1 MNNNSEQINT
11 IIKLV
16 LGDLNQENPS
26 DSIQN
31 NDNNNDNNDNKENSE
46 NFNTSNRDISSQ
58 NNPEIKLEESE
69 QNNIKSIST
78 KNNLKVNNKNA
89 AKKSKSRRSRLTI
102 DPQEESTPP
111 HPRKIYTEEEKLKK
125 ANENT
130 AYFNW
135 DLINKRNEMN
145 VHFLKRKIEQSYER
159 DDKLQVFFNVPFFPR
174 EEMFMPWQLAH
185 NNNYLH
191 NLNRNA
197 QYNKMGVMPNRNMN
211 YPNSMRYA
219 NNNINNNMIKN
230 SNANIGNM
238 NINNNLKNYGQTNYQ
253 TNNYNNN
260 SNIQANIKNP
270 NNLSQMTKNQN
281 NIPISNN
288 KINESFANNNFSN
301 NIQAINNIQNPKLPR
316 PILDTSLLKDSSNK
330 NKIDA
335 NNFRKNPVFALTT
348 DSPIKN
354 NEYNMDRKKEN
365 ENNNEIKEDKKEED
379 NEVKEIDI
387 NNKEEK
393 K

>member
-197 QYNKMGVMPNRNMN
+197 QYNKMGVMPNRNIN
-211 YPNSMRYA
+211 YPNTMRYA
-219 NNNINNNMIKN
+219 NNPINNNMIKN
-230 SNANIGNM
+230 NNTNVGNM
-238 NINNNLKNYGQTNYQ
+238 SINNNLKNYGQTNYPGI
-253 TNNYNNN
+253 NNN
-260 SNIQANIKNP
+260 NNNQANIKNP
-270 NNLSQMTKNQN
+270 NNLTQMPKTQN
-281 NIPISNN
+281 NIPNTNN
-288 KINESFANNNFSN
+288 KLNQSSTIQNTN
-301 NIQAINNIQNPKLPR
+301 NITTINNNIQNQKPQK
-316 PILDTSLLKDSSNK
+316 PILDTSLLKDQNNK
-330 NKIDA
+330 TKIDT
-335 NNFRKNPVFALTT
+335 NNFRKNPLFALST
-348 DSPIKN
+348 DSPVKN
-354 NEYNMDRKKEN
+354 DGINKNTKKEN
-365 ENNNEIKEDKKEED
+365 ENNNEIKEVKKEED
-379 NEVKEIDI
+379 NEIKEINID
-387 NNKEEK
+387 NKE
-393 K
+393 

>member
-1 MNNNSEQINT
+1 MTNNPEKLNT
-11 IIKLV
+11 IIKFDLR
-16 LGDLNQENPS
+16 DLNQENQTE
-26 DSIQN
+26 SIE
-31 NDNNNDNNDNKENSE
+31 NNDNNDNKENSE
-46 NFNTSNRDISSQ
+46 NFNTSNRDISSF

-69 QNNIKSIST
+69 QNNSKSNIN
-78 KNNLKVNNKNA
+78 KNNSKATNKNA
-89 AKKSKSRRSRLTI
+89 AKKSKNRRSRLTI
-102 DPQEESTPP
+102 DPHEESPPP

-145 VHFLKRKIEQSYER
+145 IHFLKRKIEQSYER

-174 EEMFMPWQLAH
+174 EEMFLPWQLPH

-197 QYNKMGVMPNRNMN
+197 QYNKMGGMPNRNMN
-211 YPNSMRYA
+211 YPNNMRYP

-270 NNLSQMTKNQN
+270 NNLSQLSKTQN
-281 NIPISNN
+281 NILNPSN
-288 KINESFANNNFSN
+288 KIN
-301 NIQAINNIQNPKLPR
+301 QASTINNINNPNLLNNMQNPKPAK
-316 PILDTSLLKDSSNK
+316 PILDTSLLKDSNNK
-330 NKIDA
+330 YNLVNKIDS
-335 NNFRKNPVFALTT
+335 NNLRKNPLFALTT
-348 DSPIKN
+348 DSPSKN
-354 NEYNMDRKKEN
+354 DEMNKSRKKEN
-365 ENNNEIKEDKKEED
+365 ENNDEIKEDKKEEVS
-379 NEVKEIDI
+379 EIKEIGID
-387 NNKEEK
+387 NNEDNK

>member
-230 SNANIGNM
+230 NNNNIGNL
-238 NINNNLKNYGQTNYQ
+238 NVNNNLKNYGQNY
-253 TNNYNNN
+253 YPGINNN
-260 SNIQANIKNP
+260 NNNNQTNIKNP
-270 NNLSQMTKNQN
+270 NNLTQIPKAQN
-281 NIPISNN
+281 NIPNPNN
-288 KINESFANNNFSN
+288 KLNQSSTNNN
-301 NIQAINNIQNPKLPR
+301 INNNTTINSGVQNPKPAK
-316 PILDTSLLKDSSNK
+316 PILDTSLLKDQNNK
-330 NKIDA
+330 NKIDT
-335 NNFRKNPVFALTT
+335 NNFRKNPLFALTT
-348 DSPIKN
+348 DSPVKN
-354 NEYNMDRKKEN
+354 NGINKSTKKEN
-365 ENNNEIKEDKKEED
+365 ENNNEIKEEKKEED
-379 NEVKEIDI
+379 NEIKEINID
-387 NNKEEK
+387 NKE
-393 K
+393 

>member
-1 MNNNSEQINT
+1 MNNNPEQINT
-11 IIKLV
+11 IIKFD

-26 DSIQN
+26 VSIE
-31 NDNNNDNNDNKENSE
+31 NNDNNDNKENSE
-46 NFNTSNRDISSQ
+46 NFNTSNRDISSL
-58 NNPEIKLEESE
+58 NNPEIKLEERE
-69 QNNIKSIST
+69 QNNIKSSSA

-145 VHFLKRKIEQSYER
+145 IHFLKRKIEQSYER

-211 YPNSMRYA
+211 YPNTMRYA

-230 SNANIGNM
+230 NNTHIGNM
-238 NINNNLKNYGQTNYQ
+238 NINNNLKNYGQSNYPGI
-253 TNNYNNN
+253 NNN
-260 SNIQANIKNP
+260 NNNQSNIKNP
-270 NNLSQMTKNQN
+270 NNLTQIPKTQN
-281 NIPISNN
+281 NIPNPNN
-288 KINESFANNNFSN
+288 KLNPSSTINNVNNTSIN
-301 NIQAINNIQNPKLPR
+301 NNIQNPKPPK
-316 PILDTSLLKDSSNK
+316 PILDTSLLKEPNNK
-330 NKIDA
+330 NKIDT
-335 NNFRKNPVFALTT
+335 NNFRKNPLFALTT
-348 DSPIKN
+348 DSPVKN
-354 NEYNMDRKKEN
+354 NGINKITKKEN
-365 ENNNEIKEDKKEED
+365 ENNNEIKEDKKEEA
-379 NEVKEIDI
+379 NEIKEINID
-387 NNKEEK
+387 NKE
-393 K
+393 

>member
-145 VHFLKRKIEQSYER
+145 VHFLKRKIEQSYLCSFYIHIWE
-159 DDKLQVFFNVPFFPR
+159 
-174 EEMFMPWQLAH
+174 
-185 NNNYLH
+185 
-191 NLNRNA
+191 
-197 QYNKMGVMPNRNMN
+197 
-211 YPNSMRYA
+211 
-219 NNNINNNMIKN
+219 I
-230 SNANIGNM
+230 
-238 NINNNLKNYGQTNYQ
+238 
-253 TNNYNNN
+253 NNYNNF
-260 SNIQANIKNP
+260 KKT
-270 NNLSQMTKNQN
+270 LC
-281 NIPISNN
+281 
-288 KINESFANNNFSN
+288 NF
-301 NIQAINNIQNPKLPR
+301 
-316 PILDTSLLKDSSNK
+316 
-330 NKIDA
+330 
-335 NNFRKNPVFALTT
+335 
-348 DSPIKN
+348 
-354 NEYNMDRKKEN
+354 KKC
-365 ENNNEIKEDKKEED
+365 
-379 NEVKEIDI
+379 DI
-387 NNKEEK
+387 MIVD
-393 K
+393 

>member
-1 MNNNSEQINT
+1 MTNNSEQINT
-11 IIKLV
+11 IIKFDLRE
-16 LGDLNQENPS
+16 LNQENPS
-26 DSIQN
+26 DSVEN
-31 NDNNNDNNDNKENSE
+31 NENNDNKENSE
-46 NFNTSNRDISSQ
+46 NFNISNRDISSQ
-58 NNPEIKLEESE
+58 NNPEIKLEENE
-69 QNNIKSIST
+69 QNNIKSSST

-197 QYNKMGVMPNRNMN
+197 QYNKMGVMPNRNNIN
-211 YPNSMRYA
+211 YPNTMRYA
-219 NNNINNNMIKN
+219 NNPINNNMIKN
-230 SNANIGNM
+230 NNTNVGNM
-238 NINNNLKNYGQTNYQ
+238 SINNNLKNYGQTNYPGI
-253 TNNYNNN
+253 NNN
-260 SNIQANIKNP
+260 NNNQANIKNP
-270 NNLSQMTKNQN
+270 NNLTQMPKTPN
-281 NIPISNN
+281 NIPNTNN
-288 KINESFANNNFSN
+288 KLNQSSTIQNTN
-301 NIQAINNIQNPKLPR
+301 NIPTINNNIQNQKPQK
-316 PILDTSLLKDSSNK
+316 PILDTSLLKDQNNK
-330 NKIDA
+330 TKIDT
-335 NNFRKNPVFALTT
+335 NNFRKNPLFALST
-348 DSPIKN
+348 DSPVKN
-354 NEYNMDRKKEN
+354 DGMNKNTKKEN
-365 ENNNEIKEDKKEED
+365 ENNNEIKEVKKEED
-379 NEVKEIDI
+379 NEIKEINID
-387 NNKEEK
+387 NKE
-393 K
+393 

>member
-1 MNNNSEQINT
+1 MTNNPEKLNT
-11 IIKLV
+11 IIKFDLRE
-16 LGDLNQENPS
+16 LNQENQIE
-26 DSIQN
+26 SIE
-31 NDNNNDNNDNKENSE
+31 NNDNNDNKENSE
-46 NFNTSNRDISSQ
+46 NFNTSNRDISSF

-69 QNNIKSIST
+69 QNNLKSNIT
-78 KNNLKVNNKNA
+78 KNNLKVTNKNA
-89 AKKSKSRRSRLTI
+89 TKKSKNRRSRLTI
-102 DPQEESTPP
+102 DPQEESPPP

-145 VHFLKRKIEQSYER
+145 IHFLKRKIEQSYER

-174 EEMFMPWQLAH
+174 EEMFMPWQLSH

-211 YPNSMRYA
+211 YQNAMRYA

-230 SNANIGNM
+230 SNTNIGNM

-253 TNNYNNN
+253 ANNYNNN

>member
-185 NNNYLH
+185 NNYLH

-230 SNANIGNM
+230 NNTNIGNM
-238 NINNNLKNYGQTNYQ
+238 NVNNNLKNYGQ
-253 TNNYNNN
+253 NNYPGINNN
-260 SNIQANIKNP
+260 NNNNQTNIKNP
-270 NNLSQMTKNQN
+270 NNKLNQSSTNN
-281 NIPISNN
+281 NI
-288 KINESFANNNFSN
+288 NNNTTIN
-301 NIQAINNIQNPKLPR
+301 NNIQNPKPAK
-316 PILDTSLLKDSSNK
+316 PILDTSLLKDQNNK
-330 NKIDA
+330 NKIDT
-335 NNFRKNPVFALTT
+335 NNFRKNPLFALTT
-348 DSPIKN
+348 DSPVKN
-354 NEYNMDRKKEN
+354 NGINKSTKKEN
-365 ENNNEIKEDKKEED
+365 ENNNEIKEEKKEED
-379 NEVKEIDI
+379 NEIKEINID
-387 NNKEEK
+387 NKE
-393 K
+393 